1 MARVYSKGAML
12 LINLLQDIL
21 LEEAPTSYHL
31 PVECLEAIYN
41 CVVGVSCNTLHPRFN
56 EIFILKKVRFSH
68 ASVRSQDDTEVYAR
82 P

>member
-1 MARVYSKGAML
+1 ML
-12 LINLLQDIL
+12 TIYLLQDIL
-21 LEEAPTSYHL
+21 LEVVSTSYHV
-31 PVECLEAIYN
+31 PVECLEAIFN
-41 CVVGVSCNTLHPRFN
+41 CVVGVSCNTVHPRFN